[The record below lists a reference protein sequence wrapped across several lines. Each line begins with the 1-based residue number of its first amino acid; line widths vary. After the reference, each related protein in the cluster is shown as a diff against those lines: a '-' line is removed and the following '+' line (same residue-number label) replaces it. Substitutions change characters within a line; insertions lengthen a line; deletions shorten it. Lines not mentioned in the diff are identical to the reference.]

1 MLAPYSS
8 YSAFVWQAWL
18 EKLPELA
25 LISKMEKGKRNPE
38 YGDIFQQKKF
48 KLRKQ
53 LAKVNAM
60 H

>member
-18 EKLPELA
+18 GKLPELA

-38 YGDIFQQKKF
+38 YGDIFQQKNLSFGNNLQK
-48 KLRKQ
+48 
-53 LAKVNAM
+53 
-60 H
+60 